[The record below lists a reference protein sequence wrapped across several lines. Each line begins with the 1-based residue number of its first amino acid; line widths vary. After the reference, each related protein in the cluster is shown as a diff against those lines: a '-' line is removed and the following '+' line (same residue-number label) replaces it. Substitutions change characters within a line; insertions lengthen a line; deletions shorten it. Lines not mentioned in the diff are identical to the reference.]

1 MLSSSN
7 KRILVLDDDPDD
19 TLLISDAIADIGET
33 LHVVTVTHTPEE
45 AREQLLTNSFDIILC
60 DYRLGAI
67 EGTEFI
73 AEIRKNG
80 TDAPI
85 ILLTGRSDKAAEQA
99 GVEAGASDF
108 ICKADLSPEILDRT
122 IRYSIA
128 NAERQRMMNAVLSSL
143 SAAVCVLDTSRQP
156 VLWNPAFA
164 NLAETFATDPGN
176 LDAIVRLCEE
186 VKNGENVQT
195 IAEQILDKT
204 IADLEDGRSVIALHD
219 VTEHLQ
225 AIQERQRAE
234 SKAAHLARHC
244 SLTGLPNRNAF
255 VEHIAAEIERAT
267 ETGTQLYLVNLN
279 LKRFKEVNDI
289 YGHDRGDELL
299 NLVAQRLQSRC
310 ADDVYLA
317 RVAGDEFA
325 AILEKRPQD
334 DDIPVLA
341 HVFADAID
349 EGFPLADKLVK
360 TSASVGVAV
369 FPEHG
374 TTAQELMSNA
384 DIAMS
389 RSKIEPGSVIH
400 AYNSDLDQAIR
411 ERRQLTNDLKIA
423 VEREEIE
430 VHFQPQARVA
440 DGEII
445 GFEALARWQH
455 PEHGYISPAVFVPIA
470 EEIGLIETI
479 GRQVLKKSCEC
490 AANWPKPVT
499 VSVNLSAIQIRQTD
513 LVAMVHTTLLESG
526 LPAKR
531 LELEVTESVLIDDF
545 TIALK
550 VLRGIK
556 SLGISLAMDD
566 FGTGF
571 SSLSSLVT
579 FPFDKLK
586 IDRSF
591 IMELDNNQQLAAI
604 VRAII
609 GMGENLGLTIIAE
622 GVEKPSHVEFLAQ
635 ENCDEM
641 QGFLLGKPMSNDSV
655 TELLN
660 VPATNL
666 LYTVEDDDSLVA

>member
-1 MLSSSN
+1 MFISSN

-19 TLLISDAIADIGET
+19 TLLIADAIEDISEAS
-33 LHVVTVTHTPEE
+33 HAVTVTHTPEA
-45 AREQLLTNSFDIILC
+45 AREQLQSNCFDIILC

-73 AEIRKNG
+73 VEIRKNG
-80 TDAPI
+80 TDVPI
-85 ILLTGRSDKAAEQA
+85 ILLTGRNDKAADQA
-99 GVEAGASDF
+99 GLDAGASDF
-108 ICKADLSPEILDRT
+108 ICKSDLSPEVLDRA

-128 NAERQRMMNAVLSSL
+128 NAERQKLMNTVLSSL
-143 SAAVCVLDTSRQP
+143 NAAVCVLDAARQP
-156 VLWNPAFA
+156 VLWNPAFLS
-164 NLAETFATDPGN
+164 LAETFAADPSDP
-176 LDAIVRLCEE
+176 DAIARLCDE
-186 VKNGENVQT
+186 VKNGEDVQT
-195 IAEQILDKT
+195 IADRILDKT

-219 VTEHLQ
+219 VTEHVQ

-234 SKAAHLARHC
+234 SKATHLARHC

-255 VEHIAAEIERAT
+255 AERISQEIDHAT
-267 ETGTQLYLVNLN
+267 ARGSQFYLVNLN
-279 LKRFKEVNDI
+279 LKRFKEVNDV
-289 YGHDRGDELL
+289 YGHDLGDELL
-299 NLVAQRLQSRC
+299 KQVAQRLKSC
-310 ADDVYLA
+310 CSDDVYLA

-325 AILEKRPQD
+325 AILEKRSGD
-334 DDIPVLA
+334 GDIPALA
-341 HVFADAID
+341 YVFADTID
-349 EGFPLADKLVK
+349 EGFPLADKVVQTAISL
-360 TSASVGVAV
+360 GVAM

-374 TTAQELMSNA
+374 TTTQELMSNA
-384 DIAMS
+384 DVAMY
-389 RSKIEPGSVIH
+389 RSKSDPRSVIH
-400 AYNSDLDQAIR
+400 AYNSDLDQAVR
-411 ERRQLTNDLKIA
+411 ERRLLANELKNA

-445 GFEALARWQH
+445 GFEALARWKH
-455 PEHGYISPAVFVPIA
+455 PDHGFISPSVFVPIA

-479 GRQVLKKSCEC
+479 GRQVLKSSCEY
-490 AANWPKPVT
+490 AVNWPKPVT

-513 LVAMVHTTLLESG
+513 LVSLVHSTLLSSG

-556 SLGISLAMDD
+556 GLGVSLAMDD
-566 FGTGF
+566 FGTGY
-571 SSLSSLVT
+571 SSLSSLIT

-591 IMELDNNQQLAAI
+591 VMELENNQQLPAI

-622 GVEKPSHVEFLAQ
+622 GVEQPSHVEFLAQ

-641 QGFLLGKPMSNDSV
+641 QGFLIGKPMSNDNV
-655 TELLN
+655 IELLN
-660 VPATNL
+660 SSESNL
-666 LYTVEDDDSLVA
+666 FYSTEPDCSMVA